1 MKKAFEIMEQMKQNR
16 AKIEALEGKVKS
28 AKWEE
33 RKFSDFMEAA
43 KEAELLKI
51 ENKVLHDNARQAL
64 FSEALPVI
72 LEELHKFSGK
82 PYGEKTEKKISDAVK
97 ARINCA
103 FYMRSEYSGTGLH
116 LVPLNE
122 KGFSGCSVFGYGD
135 FDIYTKYENGERPR
149 VLVDNKIQMVP
160 AEKFF
165 LTNCAAYVEN
175 TRERAEAIRAGYAAL
190 EKQQR
195 ELESKCSEF
204 NNLLPSGLSHANPRE
219 AIRCRV

>member
-1 MKKAFEIMEQMKQNR
+1 MEKTVDIIARIKANAKKA
-16 AKIEALEGKVKS
+16 EALEAKVKA
-28 AKWEE
+28 AKWSE
-33 RKFSDFMEAA
+33 RKAA
-43 KEAELLKI
+43 EIVSAAQKAELLKI

-72 LEELHKFSGK
+72 LEELEKYKGR

-103 FYMRSEYSGTGLH
+103 FYMRNEYSCTAVH

-204 NNLLPSGLSHANPRE
+204 NSILPSGLSHANARE